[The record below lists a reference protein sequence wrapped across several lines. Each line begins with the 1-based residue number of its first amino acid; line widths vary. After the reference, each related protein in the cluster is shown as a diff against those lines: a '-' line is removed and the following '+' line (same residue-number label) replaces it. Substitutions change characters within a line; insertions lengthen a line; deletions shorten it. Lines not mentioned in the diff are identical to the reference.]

1 MRAPVSTSVQHAR
14 LLAAVV
20 VFAVAAATPSG
31 AAAQP
36 MHAGQNVQPI
46 YEGWTRNADGSFTL
60 NFGYLNRNYSEHL
73 IVPLGPGNKVEPEG
87 PDRGQPAYFYPRM
100 NRFAFSVV
108 VPKDWGRKEV
118 IWTVTAHGR
127 TDQAVGWLQ
136 PEWELDR
143 KNALAITGRA
153 STFDDDDLIAKNTAP
168 SVKASAPKTVA
179 VTEPL
184 TLTATAADADTLPPP
199 DPPRGQLRVAGQE
212 TPPTLQANT
221 IDSPVNVPLGPNRP
235 PLPPRG
241 RVTTRWI
248 VYRGPAKVAFTPPDW
263 QDVKAGQS
271 SVTAR
276 FTVPGDYVLRVS
288 ASDGM
293 DVSTDDVRISV
304 AEEH

>member
-1 MRAPVSTSVQHAR
+1 MRAPARTSVRHVP
-14 LLAAVV
+14 LVGAVV
-20 VFAVAAATPSG
+20 LALVAAAPSR
-31 AAAQP
+31 AVAQP

-46 YEGWTRNADGSFTL
+46 FEGWMRNADGSFTL
-60 NFGYLNRNYSEHL
+60 NFGYLNRNYSEHV
-73 IVPLGPGNKVEPEG
+73 IVPLGPENKVEPEG

-100 NRFAFSVV
+100 NRFAFSVT

-118 IWTVTAHGR
+118 TWTVTAHGR

-143 KNALAITGRA
+143 KNALSITGRA
-153 STFDDDDLIAKNTAP
+153 STFDDDGLIARNKAP
-168 SVKASAPKTVA
+168 SVKVASAPRTAAVA
-179 VTEPL
+179 QPI
-184 TLTATAADADTLPPP
+184 TLTVTAADDDKLPPP
-199 DPPRGQLRVAGQE
+199 EPPRGQLRVAGQE

-241 RVTTRWI
+241 KLTTRWI
-248 VYRGPAKVAFTPPDW
+248 VHRGPAKVSFAPAEW
-263 QDVKAGQS
+263 QDVKGGQA

-276 FTVPGDYVLRVS
+276 FTVPGEYVLRAT

-293 DVSTDDVRISV
+293 DVSTDDVRVSV
-304 AEEH
+304 SAKL